1 VKKRA
6 PSALAVLAWALGC
19 VLAAG
24 TALAQLAPPRR
35 PSAQP
40 AYAAS
45 GADPRRTGRSS
56 ALAPKD
62 KPKLLWTVRLS
73 ARGLVPPAV
82 LRSGLLLVG
91 SRSGLH
97 ALDPASGAERWF
109 ADIGPV
115 RYTPVVLPS
124 DEVIAVGGTRVYR
137 IDGTGRTRALA
148 LELKAARAAPL
159 LDGERIVL
167 IGSFPE
173 ADHDGG
179 DGALSPSSRPPS
191 APAPEQLV
199 ALSFDGEVLS
209 ATALGIEHPRLL
221 ASIAPGLAVA
231 AGRDSLMSR
240 APTDGFGARVIDLGD
255 AVASLLI
262 GDDEE
267 TIAITESDQ
276 LIVLEAN
283 GSERRVAPGEPRAVT
298 SGPALG
304 RDGGL
309 RLGLESG
316 EILSLAPDGTDRW
329 RRGLDGR
336 PGPILVD
343 RNDTALFATSR
354 GTLYAIDAGGELRW
368 LLSADALRAGRPVLA
383 SDGTLIIVFRG
394 GLIAAYR

>member
-1 VKKRA
+1 MTRA
-6 PSALAVLAWALGC
+6 ACALCFL
-19 VLAAG
+19 LAASA
-24 TALAQLAPPRR
+24 ALAQSAPRK
-35 PSAQP
+35 PSARP

-45 GADPRRTGRSS
+45 GADQRRTGRSS
-56 ALAPKD
+56 GLAPKD

-73 ARGLVPPAV
+73 GRGLVPPAV

-115 RYTPVVLPS
+115 RYTPAVLPS
-124 DEVIAVGGTRVYR
+124 DEVIAIGDTRAYR
-137 IDGTGRTRALA
+137 IDGSGHTRALA
-148 LELKAARAAPL
+148 PELKAARAAPL

-167 IGSFPE
+167 IGSFAE
-173 ADHDGG
+173 ADRDA
-179 DGALSPSSRPPS
+179 DASPLAPSSRPPS

-199 ALSFDGEVLS
+199 ALSINGEVLS

-240 APTDGFGARVIDLGD
+240 APTDGFGSRVIDLGD
-255 AVASLLI
+255 AVSALVV
-262 GDDEE
+262 GDSEE
-267 TIAITESDQ
+267 TIAITETDQ
-276 LIVLEAN
+276 LIIFEAS
-283 GSERRVAPGEPRAVT
+283 GAERRVVPGEPRAIT
-298 SGPALG
+298 NGPALG

-309 RLGLESG
+309 RIGLESG
-316 EILSLAPDGTDRW
+316 EILSLSPDGSERW

-336 PGPILVD
+336 PGPILLD
-343 RNDTALFATSR
+343 QNDTALFATSR

-368 LLSADALRAGRPVLA
+368 LLSADALRAGRPVLG
-383 SDGTLIIVFRG
+383 SDGTLFIVFRG

>member
-1 VKKRA
+1 MLRA
-6 PSALAVLAWALGC
+6 ACALCWVLTASTVLAQ
-19 VLAAG
+19 
-24 TALAQLAPPRR
+24 TAQRR
-35 PSAQP
+35 PSPQP

-45 GADPRRTGRSS
+45 GADQRRTGRSS
-56 ALAPKD
+56 GLAPKD

-97 ALDPASGAERWF
+97 ALEPASGAERWF
-109 ADIGPV
+109 APIGPV
-115 RYTPVVLPS
+115 RYTPAVLPN
-124 DEVIAVGGTRVYR
+124 DEVIAIGGTRAYR
-137 IDGTGRTRALA
+137 VDGRGRARALA
-148 LELKAARAAPL
+148 PELKVARAAPL
-159 LDGERIVL
+159 LDGERIVV
-167 IGSFPE
+167 IGSFAE
-173 ADHDGG
+173 ADRGNG
-179 DGALSPSSRPPS
+179 TLAPSSRPPS

-199 ALSFDGEVLS
+199 ALSINGEVLS

-255 AVASLLI
+255 AVASLLV

-276 LIVLEAN
+276 LIVLEAS

-298 SGPALG
+298 NGPALG

-316 EILSLAPDGTDRW
+316 EILSLAADGTDRW

-336 PGPILVD
+336 PGPILLD

-354 GTLYAIDAGGELRW
+354 GTLYAIDSGGELRW
-368 LLSADALRAGRPVLA
+368 LLSADALRAGRPVL
-383 SDGTLIIVFRG
+383 SGDGTLLIVFRG

>member
-1 VKKRA
+1 MTRA
-6 PSALAVLAWALGC
+6 ACALLCL
-19 VLAAG
+19 LAAS
-24 TALAQLAPPRR
+24 TALAQAAPRK
-35 PSAQP
+35 PSARP

-45 GADPRRTGRSS
+45 GADQRRTGRSS
-56 ALAPKD
+56 GLAPKD
-62 KPKLLWTVRLS
+62 KPKLLWTARLS

-115 RYTPVVLPS
+115 RYTPAVLPS
-124 DEVIAVGGTRVYR
+124 DEVIAIGGTRAYR
-137 IDGTGRTRALA
+137 VDGDGRARSLA
-148 LELKAARAAPL
+148 PELKAARAAPL
-159 LDGERIVL
+159 LEGERIVL
-167 IGSFPE
+167 IGSFAE
-173 ADHDGG
+173 
-179 DGALSPSSRPPS
+179 GAERDAGPSALAPSSRPPS

-199 ALSFDGEVLS
+199 ALSVDGEVLS

-240 APTDGFGARVIDLGD
+240 APTDGFGSRVIDLGD
-255 AVASLLI
+255 AVSALVV
-262 GDDEE
+262 GDGEE

-276 LIVLEAN
+276 LIILEAS
-283 GSERRVAPGEPRAVT
+283 GAERRVTPGEPRAVT
-298 SGPALG
+298 NGPALG

-309 RLGLESG
+309 RIGLESG
-316 EILSLAPDGTDRW
+316 EILSLSPDGSERW

-336 PGPILVD
+336 PGPILLD
-343 RNDTALFATSR
+343 QTDTALFATSR

-368 LLSADALRAGRPVLA
+368 LLSADALRAGRPVLG
-383 SDGTLIIVFRG
+383 SDGTLYIVFRG

>member
-137 IDGTGRTRALA
+137 IDGTGRTRAL
-148 LELKAARAAPL
+148 
-159 LDGERIVL
+159 
-167 IGSFPE
+167 
-173 ADHDGG
+173 
-179 DGALSPSSRPPS
+179 